1 MMTTVAQ
8 ATGRESIPGAWLRYA
23 ALLSGLLVVVATSLF
38 LVWPWLYEQAVLKV
52 LLPRHEPEFGFHGGW
67 IRPANFEYSAY
78 GVASVV
84 PGGRLER
91 AGVKAGDI
99 PVYGAVSLYEALEEV
114 KNGRVG
120 RFLVV
125 SDAGDWL
132 NDRRRTR
139 EIRVYWK

>member
-1 MMTTVAQ
+1 MTTTVAQ
-8 ATGRESIPGAWLRYA
+8 TTGRESVPSAWLRYA
-23 ALLSGLLVVVATSLF
+23 ALFSGLLVVVVMSLF

-52 LLPRHEPEFGFHGGW
+52 LLPQHETEFGFHGGW

-78 GVASVV
+78 GVTSVA

-99 PVYGAVSLYEALEEV
+99 PVNGAVDLYEALEDV

-139 EIRVYWK
+139 EIRVYQK

>member
-1 MMTTVAQ
+1 MTTTVLQ
-8 ATGRESIPGAWLRYA
+8 ATGRESIPRAWLRYA
-23 ALLSGLLVVVATSLF
+23 AMSSGLLVVVATALF
-38 LVWPWLYEQAVLKV
+38 LVWPWLYEQAVVKI
-52 LLPRHEPEFGFHGGW
+52 LLPRHEAEFGFHGGW

-78 GVASVV
+78 GVASLV

-99 PVYGAVSLYEALEEV
+99 PVYGAVSLYEALEDV

-120 RFLVV
+120 LFSVV
-125 SDAGDWL
+125 SDEGDWL